1 MLFLHSSGPCWH
13 VTDPSALRLALP
25 HTTCKRA
32 TRELQPKHAKQ
43 LISWHRTAHKHKH
56 THAHTKVCQKI
67 HINQEHCTSLHEQP
81 NRASPCTAKL
91 AGDRSLMQWKRVKCS
106 RVTPGCSSAAA
117 RSRAGATRRRSW
129 PRRARSRGTGSA
141 KCQVPTMPRCTAG
154 REQTQQQPN
163 IRDPVL
169 CWTLLP
175 FASASTV
182 SAPPSACGS
191 VAERFCCGGAQAPQ
205 QTGSQLRQGEGK
217 AITALWGV
225 YNHRQTHLTVKLDL
239 NNVSGLAWR
248 GKQEQKQNYAT
259 P

>member
-1 MLFLHSSGPCWH
+1 
-13 VTDPSALRLALP
+13 
-25 HTTCKRA
+25 
-32 TRELQPKHAKQ
+32 
-43 LISWHRTAHKHKH
+43 
-56 THAHTKVCQKI
+56 
-67 HINQEHCTSLHEQP
+67 
-81 NRASPCTAKL
+81 
-91 AGDRSLMQWKRVKCS
+91 MQWKRVKCS

-141 KCQVPTMPRCTAG
+141 KCQVPTMPRCTAGLG